1 MEFVFK
7 IRVPAALARAKYS
20 GPVSG
25 LAVAPSKHIICSM
38 PLALSAT
45 LSGDGPAAGRPA
57 YDFTCDGGADL

>member
-25 LAVAPSKHIICSM
+25 LAVSPISPS
-38 PLALSAT
+38 PVRY
-45 LSGDGPAAGRPA
+45 PPR
-57 YDFTCDGGADL
+57 